1 MICGSYWAELSRRRH
16 VIGKKSTS
24 SSSQKRDSAGRLYNI
39 VTSCA
44 QSLRLVPGGGVP
56 QVAVARLYR
65 QSRGTIVWHTV
76 ANELIVK
83 SYD

>member
-1 MICGSYWAELSRRRH
+1 MIL
-16 VIGKKSTS
+16 
-24 SSSQKRDSAGRLYNI
+24 RDGLYNI